1 MKEKMKELAAILN
14 YEYQNIDYLYEAMNV
29 KLIGKKTY
37 KNESMATFGDSLLDM
52 VISLI
57 YFKEGLNKKEVTD
70 RRSELVNNKV
80 LFETFKK
87 LDIKHY
93 IHNEVTF
100 YKENVKDNEK
110 LSFKSHN
117 QFLESIAGAIFLDL
131 GYEKAERWILDF
143 LVPKLIENR
152 KQLIACQELSLPRI

>member
-1 MKEKMKELAAILN
+1 MKEKMIQLAAILN
-14 YEYQNIDYLYEAMNV
+14 YEYRDIEYLYQAMNV

-37 KNESMATFGDSLLDM
+37 QNESMATFGDSLLDM
-52 VISLI
+52 VISLV
-57 YFKEGLNKKEVTD
+57 YYKEGLTKKDVTD
-70 RRSELVNNKV
+70 KRSELVNNKV

-100 YKENVKDNEK
+100 YKEDVKDNEK

-131 GYEKAERWILDF
+131 GYEKAQAWILNF
-143 LVPKLIENR
+143 LVPKLIESR
-152 KQLIACQELSLPRI
+152 KELIAQGVI